1 VDVPTVGVPPGIFGP
16 WKAALVFFGKSESLM
31 REGYQKY
38 KKDAKAFKVST
49 PSRYMV
55 VFTHPKMIK
64 ELADLDDSIM
74 SFQDS
79 VRERMLTNYLF
90 SEKFASQAHHITIIT
105 KNITNRLS
113 SILPEVMSELIMAF
127 EENTDIGPDWTSVNN
142 FNVMLN
148 CVARTTNRIFVG
160 FPLCRDQ
167 EYLDHVVAFAIQVT
181 KSTAALD
188 MIPKFLRPLAV
199 IFISNREKTLKKVMI
214 SIKPIIEERRSK
226 MQQFGEEWA
235 DKPEDA
241 IQWILETAD
250 PGESIRELCIKL
262 LFLNFVSIHTTSF
275 NITNVIFDLAAHPEY
290 QEPLRQEI
298 ESVITEYGGWSKQAL
313 TAMKKLDSV
322 LRESQRMNG
331 LIIGTG
337 QRKAMVS
344 HTFSDG
350 THVPKG
356 SFVFA
361 PTHAIHNDPD
371 IYKNPQEFDGFRF
384 SRIREQPGQQT
395 KHQMVATS
403 SEYIVF
409 GTGKHAC
416 PGRFFATNE
425 LKILLGYIIC
435 NYEFKFENVKR
446 PESTFYAYSCIPDVS
461 TKIMYRE
468 RADRNASFANSCLPM
483 RY

>member
-1 VDVPTVGVPPGIFGP
+1 
-16 WKAALVFFGKSESLM
+16 M

-38 KKDAKAFKVST
+38 GKGAKAFKVAT

-55 VFTHPKMIK
+55 VFTHPKMVK

-74 SFQDS
+74 SFEAC
-79 VRERMLTNYLF
+79 VRERMSTDYVF
-90 SEKFASQAHHITIIT
+90 SEKFASQAHHNIIIA
-105 KNITNRLS
+105 KNLTNRLG
-113 SILPEVMSELIMAF
+113 SILPEAMSELIMAF

-160 FPLCRDQ
+160 LPLCRDQ
-167 EYLDHVVAFAIQVT
+167 EYLDNVIAFAIQVT

-188 MIPKFLRPLAV
+188 MFPKFLKP
-199 IFISNREKTLKKVMI
+199 FISNRDKALKKVML
-214 SIKPIIEERRSK
+214 SIGPIVEERRSK

-235 DKPEDA
+235 DKPNDA
-241 IQWILETAD
+241 IQWILEAAD
-250 PGESIRELCIKL
+250 PGESIRELCIQL
-262 LFLNFVSIHTTSF
+262 LFLNFAAIHTSSF
-275 NITNVIFDLAAHPEY
+275 SITNVIFDLAAHTEY

-331 LIIGTG
+331 VVLVTG

-356 SFVFA
+356 TLVFA
-361 PTHAIHNDPD
+361 PAHSLHNDTD

-384 SRIREQPGQQT
+384 SRIREQPGQQA

-403 SEYIVF
+403 SENIGF

-416 PGRFFATNE
+416 PGRFFAANE
-425 LKILLGYIIC
+425 LKMLLGYIIS
-435 NYEFKFENVKR
+435 NYEFKFEDGKKR
-446 PESTFYAYSCIPDVS
+446 PENTFYAYSCIPDVS
-461 TKIMYRE
+461 AKIMYRE
-468 RADRNASFANSCLPM
+468 RADRNKSFANSCLPKG
-483 RY
+483 Y